1 MPEALET
8 LQQIATAS
16 DSSMLNPLYKDAEGP
31 SLAFLTDLLTQ
42 PFGRAWWLHRE
53 HHPLGA
59 VWYQCH
65 SGCAEIIDLR
75 VKGDERRAGV
85 ATRLLRASF
94 EALDDVDK
102 VTLEVR
108 AGNTAARALYERI
121 GFQTVGHRAEYYST
135 SQGRED
141 ALLMSVL
148 LHETRSAAFGSER

>member
-16 DSSMLNPLYKDAEGP
+16 ESGMLNPLYNNTDGP
-31 SLAFLTDLLTQ
+31 SLTFLTDLLAQ
-42 PFGRAWWLHRE
+42 PFCRAWCLLRE
-53 HHPLGA
+53 HRPLAA

-65 SGCAEIIDLR
+65 SDCAEIIDLR
-75 VKGDERRAGV
+75 VRKDERRNGL
-85 ATRLLRASF
+85 ATRLLNASF
-94 EALDDVDK
+94 DALDGVEK

-108 AGNTAARALYERI
+108 AGNTAARALYERM

-141 ALLMSVL
+141 ALLMSML
-148 LHETRSAAFGSER
+148 LHEAQ